1 MIPNDTHTAPIL
13 GIYHAAHAQ
22 AHYRL
27 AVPLKTA
34 YGEGCAVTAW
44 DSVRPEQLDA
54 ADVVVLSKLRGHL
67 KRAGDDGATSAH
79 AFVQG
84 MQHLGGKRRRV
95 LIDQDDDLNPP
106 PAVSAWTAEDRIAF
120 QAMIRAADG
129 LITTNATLAGRLS
142 RLGTPTRVLPNYIRP
157 DWWPEAQ
164 AASDDAVWLLVTGS
178 QSHDPD
184 WREVER
190 PLRALKGKYPA
201 LRLRVAGHL
210 PKYLR
215 DLADEHRPWTDC
227 ASYPSMIAGCHI
239 ALCPLPRTDFNVCKS
254 PIKLYETAL
263 SGCAVLGS
271 ETQYGPV
278 LRAAGLPRAVCSPYG
293 WAGAIERYLLD
304 PSLRSAEAAQLR
316 AYVLSSLDARLHVG
330 ALRAAYAATPQ
341 EYTNVGPRMGLA
353 HAG

>member
-1 MIPNDTHTAPIL
+1 MLIPNDTHTAPIL

-34 YGEGCAVTAW
+34 YGEDCAVVAW
-44 DSVRPEQLDA
+44 DSVQPEQLDA
-54 ADVVVLSKLRGHL
+54 AEVVILSKLRGHM
-67 KRAGDDGATSAH
+67 KQRSGEASARA
-79 AFVQG
+79 FIQG
-84 MQHLGGKRRRV
+84 MQRLGGRRRRV

-106 PAVSAWTAEDRIAF
+106 AGVTAWTNDDRAAF

-129 LITTNATLAGRLS
+129 CVVTNQTLAGRL
-142 RLGTPTRVLPNYIRP
+142 RPLGTPTRVLPNYTRP
-157 DWWPEAQ
+157 DLWPEAQ
-164 AASDDAVWLLVTGS
+164 EAAGEFVWVLLTGS

-184 WREVER
+184 WREVEK
-190 PLRALKGKYPA
+190 PIRALKQKYPA

-210 PKYLR
+210 PRYLK

-227 ASYPSMIAGCHI
+227 ASYPAMIAGSHI
-239 ALCPLPRTDFNVCKS
+239 ALCPLPDTGFNRCKS

-278 LRAAGLPRAVCSPYG
+278 LRAAGLAHNVCLPTQ
-293 WAGAIERYLLD
+293 WLPALERYLTD
-304 PSLRSAEAAQLR
+304 PALRSAEAAQLR
-316 AYVLSSLDARLHVG
+316 AYVLAALDARAHIDQI
-330 ALRAAYAATPQ
+330 RAAYAA
-341 EYTNVGPRMGLA
+341 
-353 HAG
+353 